1 MRILVAHGNRAV
13 LDSIHADLQGSGHD
27 VVTARDGIECSQAL
41 NEFAPDV
48 ALLGSDLL
56 WGGYEGIMSKM
67 KRCPVLA
74 KVPVIQLGTRP
85 RDSQRGSL
93 WMPPVVGC
101 LPESLQI
108 SRSVNQLLST
118 RRQFSLIQRFENTE
132 PASLSTLAGTCT
144 RQRKRV

>member
-13 LDSIHADLQGSGHD
+13 LDSIHADLLGSGHD
-27 VVTARDGIECSQAL
+27 VVTARDGIECSLAL

-85 RDSQRGSL
+85 RDGQRGSL

-101 LPESLQI
+101 LPESLQV
-108 SRSVNQLLST
+108 SRSMNRLLSP
-118 RRQFSLIQRFENTE
+118 RRQLSLIQRLEDAE
-132 PASLSTLAGTCT
+132 PGSPTTPSGACG